1 MLLLWLQKPDVMRYT
16 LSSLIAIFLLSS
28 LVLEGQTDVSI
39 RRKEFKNSKSGFEEA
54 WKHVIYG
61 NTFFEEKGIWYNDA
75 YNEYLQALVYNS
87 SNSELNYKTGV
98 SALFSD
104 KKEEAAGFF
113 LKAFELKNDV
123 AEDVLLLTGRALQ
136 YSGRFSEAIKKFTVY
151 LSASGKKSQK
161 NILIARKCIDECNSA
176 LVVTR
181 DTMRIS
187 IDNAGPNINSGS
199 DDYSEIFTADGKTI
213 YFASRRELPKSGK
226 RHSDTKF
233 DENIF
238 TSRSN
243 NGSWEPAISVGND
256 LTTKYCEAP
265 LYVNSTND
273 LLYVYTGYE
282 NNGDIKVAKNKNGVW
297 KKPEQIPFDIN
308 TRGSETSFTISPSGK
323 EIYYVSDNSK
333 GSIGGKDIFYIKK
346 ISDRKWSKP
355 QNAGSVINTIYDEE
369 SVRFSKTGDT
379 LWFSSK
385 GHNSIGG
392 FDIFYSIKNKSGDWD
407 NVKNAGYPLNTT
419 WDDLYYYPSPVNDSA
434 FYFVSNRTGG
444 IGGLDIYEGRI
455 LPPVKIIVPP
465 PPAPKPDTVIIRD
478 TVLVIKEV
486 APPVVKQESVN
497 DLLYLIGK
505 VKDSETGEPVLAKI
519 DLVDIVTNATV
530 ATTASSDIDGSYR
543 VILPAKKTYM
553 VDLRA
558 IGFLSD
564 MKRIDVPDNWSKEV
578 YNLNVELIKVKI
590 GKKVVL
596 NNILFETGKSVI
608 TASSYT
614 ELNRLFNIMKNNAQ
628 MKIEISGHTDKTGSE
643 PLNFKLSEARAKAV
657 VDYLVQQGVDRS
669 RMEFKGYGSLQPI
682 SDNSTSQGRT
692 KNRRVEFKILEF

>member
-1 MLLLWLQKPDVMRYT
+1 VLLLWLQKPDVMRYT
-16 LSSLIAIFLLSS
+16 LSSFIVLFLLSS
-28 LVLEGQTDVSI
+28 SVLEGQTDVSI
-39 RRKEFKNSKSGFEEA
+39 RRKDFKSSKSGFEEA
-54 WKHVIYG
+54 WKHVLYG

-87 SNSELNYKTGV
+87 SNPELIYKTGV

-104 KKEEAAGFF
+104 KKEEAAGFL
-113 LKAFELKNDV
+113 LKAFELNKDV
-123 AEDVLLLTGRALQ
+123 TEDVLLLTGRALQ
-136 YSGRFSEAIKKFTVY
+136 YSGRYSEAIEKYTAY
-151 LSASGKKSQK
+151 LGSSVKKSQK
-161 NILIARKCIDECNSA
+161 STLMARKYIDECNSA
-176 LVVTR
+176 LILTK
-181 DTMRIS
+181 DTIRIS

-199 DDYSEIFTADGKTI
+199 DDYSEIFSADGKTI
-213 YFASRRELPKSGK
+213 YFASRRELPKSGN

-238 TSRSN
+238 TSRLN
-243 NGSWEPAISVGND
+243 NVSWLPAVLAGKD

-265 LYVNSTND
+265 LYIDSTNF
-273 LLYVYTGYE
+273 LLYIYTGYE
-282 NNGDIKVAKNKNGVW
+282 NNGDIKVSENKNGVW
-297 KKPEQIPFDIN
+297 KKPGQTPFKIN

-333 GSIGGKDIFYIKK
+333 GSIGGKDIYFIKK

-355 QNAGSVINTIYDEE
+355 RNAGSVINTIYDEE

-392 FDIFYSIKNKSGDWD
+392 FDIFYSVKNKSGEWD
-407 NVKNAGYPLNTT
+407 IVKNAGNPLNTP

-434 FYFVSNRTGG
+434 FYFVSNRSGG
-444 IGGLDIYEGRI
+444 MGGLDIYEGRI
-455 LPPVKIIVPP
+455 LPPVKVFVPP

-478 TVLVIKEV
+478 TVMVIKEV
-486 APPVVKQESVN
+486 APPVVKQEPVKV
-497 DLLYLIGK
+497 LLYLIGK
-505 VKDSETGEPVLAKI
+505 VKDSETGEPVLARI
-519 DLVDIVTNATV
+519 DVVDILTNATV
-530 ATTASSDIDGSYR
+530 ATTASSDVDGSYR
-543 VILPAKKTYM
+543 VSLPAKKTYM
-553 VDLRA
+553 IDLRA
-558 IGFLSD
+558 TGFLSE
-564 MKRIDVPDNWSKEV
+564 MKRIDVPDNWSKDV

-596 NNILFETGKSVI
+596 KNILFETGKSVLTI
-608 TASSYT
+608 SSYT
-614 ELNRLFNIMKNNAQ
+614 ELDRLLNIMKDNAL

-657 VDYLVQQGVDRS
+657 VDYLVQKGVDGS
-669 RMEFKGYGSLQPI
+669 RMEFKGYGSLQPV
-682 SDNSTSQGRT
+682 SDNSTSQGRA

>member
-28 LVLEGQTDVSI
+28 LVSEGQTDVSI
-39 RRKEFKNSKSGFEEA
+39 RRKEFKSSKSGFEEA

-61 NTFFEEKGIWYNDA
+61 NSFFEEKGIWYNDA

-136 YSGRFSEAIKKFTVY
+136 YSGRFAEAIKKFTVY

-187 IDNAGPNINSGS
+187 IVNAGPNINSGS

-243 NGSWEPAISVGND
+243 NGSWEPAVSVGND

-392 FDIFYSIKNKSGDWD
+392 FDIFYSIKNKSDDWD

-478 TVLVIKEV
+478 TVLVLKEV
-486 APPVVKQESVN
+486 APPVVKQEPVN

-519 DLVDIVTNATV
+519 DLVDIITNATV
-530 ATTASSDIDGSYR
+530 ATTASSDIDGSYKVR
-543 VILPAKKTYM
+543 LPAKKTYM

-558 IGFLSD
+558 TGFLSD

-596 NNILFETGKSVI
+596 NNILFETGKSVL

-657 VDYLVQQGVDRS
+657 VDYLVHQGVDRS

>member
-1 MLLLWLQKPDVMRYT
+1 VLLLWLQKPDVMRYT
-16 LSSLIAIFLLSS
+16 LSSFIVLFLLSS
-28 LVLEGQTDVSI
+28 SVLEGQTDVSI
-39 RRKEFKNSKSGFEEA
+39 RRKDFKSSKSGFEEA
-54 WKHVIYG
+54 WKHVLYG

-87 SNSELNYKTGV
+87 SNPELIYKTGV

-104 KKEEAAGFF
+104 KKEEAAGFL
-113 LKAFELKNDV
+113 LKAFELNKDV

-136 YSGRFSEAIKKFTVY
+136 YSCRYSEAIEKYTAY
-151 LSASGKKSQK
+151 LGSSVKKSQK
-161 NILIARKCIDECNSA
+161 STLMARKYIDECNSA
-176 LVVTR
+176 LILTK
-181 DTMRIS
+181 DTIRIS

-199 DDYSEIFTADGKTI
+199 DDYSEIFSADGKTI
-213 YFASRRELPKSGK
+213 YFASRRELPKSGN

-238 TSRSN
+238 TSRLN
-243 NGSWEPAISVGND
+243 NVSWLPAVLAGKD

-265 LYVNSTND
+265 LYIDSTNF
-273 LLYVYTGYE
+273 LLYIYTGYE
-282 NNGDIKVAKNKNGVW
+282 NNGDIKVSENKNGVW
-297 KKPEQIPFDIN
+297 KKPGQIPFKIN

-333 GSIGGKDIFYIKK
+333 GSIGGKDIYFIKK

-355 QNAGSVINTIYDEE
+355 RNAGSVINTIYDEE

-392 FDIFYSIKNKSGDWD
+392 FDIFYSVKNKSGEWD
-407 NVKNAGYPLNTT
+407 IVKNAGNPLNTP

-434 FYFVSNRTGG
+434 FYFVSNRSGG
-444 IGGLDIYEGRI
+444 MGGLDIYEGRI
-455 LPPVKIIVPP
+455 LPPVKVFVPP

-478 TVLVIKEV
+478 TVMVIKEV
-486 APPVVKQESVN
+486 APPVVKQEPVKV
-497 DLLYLIGK
+497 LLYLIGK
-505 VKDSETGEPVLAKI
+505 VKDSETGEPVLARI
-519 DLVDIVTNATV
+519 DVVDILTNATV
-530 ATTASSDIDGSYR
+530 ATTASSDVDGSYR
-543 VILPAKKTYM
+543 VSLPAKKTYM
-553 VDLRA
+553 IDLRA
-558 IGFLSD
+558 TGFLSE
-564 MKRIDVPDNWSKEV
+564 MKRIDVPDNWSKDV

-596 NNILFETGKSVI
+596 KNILFETGKSVLTI
-608 TASSYT
+608 SSYT
-614 ELNRLFNIMKNNAQ
+614 ELDRLLNIMKDNAL

-657 VDYLVQQGVDRS
+657 VDYLVQKGVDGS
-669 RMEFKGYGSLQPI
+669 RMEFKGYGSLQPV
-682 SDNSTSQGRT
+682 SDNSTSQGRA

>member
-1 MLLLWLQKPDVMRYT
+1 VLLLWLQKPDVMRYT
-16 LSSLIAIFLLSS
+16 LSSFIVLFLLSS
-28 LVLEGQTDVSI
+28 SVLEGQTDVSI
-39 RRKEFKNSKSGFEEA
+39 RRKDFKSSKSGFEEA
-54 WKHVIYG
+54 WKHVLYG

-87 SNSELNYKTGV
+87 SNPELIYKTGV

-104 KKEEAAGFF
+104 KKEEAAGFL
-113 LKAFELKNDV
+113 LKAFELNKDV

-136 YSGRFSEAIKKFTVY
+136 YSGRYSEAIEKYTAY
-151 LSASGKKSQK
+151 LGSSVKKSQK
-161 NILIARKCIDECNSA
+161 STLMARKYIDECNSA
-176 LVVTR
+176 LILTK
-181 DTMRIS
+181 DTIRIS

-199 DDYSEIFTADGKTI
+199 DDYSEIFSADGKTI
-213 YFASRRELPKSGK
+213 YFASRRELPKSGN

-238 TSRSN
+238 TSRLN
-243 NGSWEPAISVGND
+243 NVSWLPAVLAGKD

-265 LYVNSTND
+265 LYIDSTNF
-273 LLYVYTGYE
+273 LLYIYTGYE
-282 NNGDIKVAKNKNGVW
+282 NNGDIKVSENKNGVW
-297 KKPEQIPFDIN
+297 KKPGQTPFKIN

-333 GSIGGKDIFYIKK
+333 GSIGGKDIYFIKK

-355 QNAGSVINTIYDEE
+355 RNAGSVINTIYDEE

-392 FDIFYSIKNKSGDWD
+392 FDIFYSVKNKSGEWD
-407 NVKNAGYPLNTT
+407 IVKNAGNPLNTP

-434 FYFVSNRTGG
+434 FYFVSNRSGG
-444 IGGLDIYEGRI
+444 MGGLDIYEGRI
-455 LPPVKIIVPP
+455 LPPVKVFVPP

-478 TVLVIKEV
+478 TVMVIKEV
-486 APPVVKQESVN
+486 APPVVKQEPVKV
-497 DLLYLIGK
+497 LLYLIGK
-505 VKDSETGEPVLAKI
+505 VKDSETGEPVLARI
-519 DLVDIVTNATV
+519 DVVDILTNATV
-530 ATTASSDIDGSYR
+530 ATTASSDVDGSYR
-543 VILPAKKTYM
+543 VSLPAKKTYM
-553 VDLRA
+553 IDLRA
-558 IGFLSD
+558 TGFLSE
-564 MKRIDVPDNWSKEV
+564 MKRIDVPDNWSKDV

-596 NNILFETGKSVI
+596 KNILFETGKSVLTI
-608 TASSYT
+608 SSYT
-614 ELNRLFNIMKNNAQ
+614 ELDRLLNIMKDNAL

-657 VDYLVQQGVDRS
+657 VDYLVQKGVDGS
-669 RMEFKGYGSLQPI
+669 RMEFKGYGSLQPV
-682 SDNSTSQGRT
+682 SDNSTSQGRA

>member
-1 MLLLWLQKPDVMRYT
+1 MRYT
-16 LSSLIAIFLLSS
+16 LSSFIVLFLLSS
-28 LVLEGQTDVSI
+28 SVLEGQTDVSI
-39 RRKEFKNSKSGFEEA
+39 RRKDFKSSKSGFEEA
-54 WKHVIYG
+54 WKHVLYG

-87 SNSELNYKTGV
+87 SNPELIYKTGV

-104 KKEEAAGFF
+104 KKEEAAGFL
-113 LKAFELKNDV
+113 LKAFELNKDV

-136 YSGRFSEAIKKFTVY
+136 YSCRYSEAIEKYTAY
-151 LSASGKKSQK
+151 LGSSVKKSQK
-161 NILIARKCIDECNSA
+161 STLMARKYIDECNSA
-176 LVVTR
+176 LILTK
-181 DTMRIS
+181 DTIRIS

-199 DDYSEIFTADGKTI
+199 DDYSEIFSADGKTI
-213 YFASRRELPKSGK
+213 YFASRRELPKSGN

-238 TSRSN
+238 TSRLN
-243 NGSWEPAISVGND
+243 NVSWLPAVLAGKD

-265 LYVNSTND
+265 LYIDSTNF
-273 LLYVYTGYE
+273 LLYIYTGYE
-282 NNGDIKVAKNKNGVW
+282 NNGDIKVSENKNGVW
-297 KKPEQIPFDIN
+297 KKPGQTPFKIN

-333 GSIGGKDIFYIKK
+333 GSIGGKDIYFIKK

-355 QNAGSVINTIYDEE
+355 RNAGSVINTIYDEE

-392 FDIFYSIKNKSGDWD
+392 FDIFYSVKNKSGEWD
-407 NVKNAGYPLNTT
+407 IVKNAGNPLNTP

-434 FYFVSNRTGG
+434 FYFVSNRSGG
-444 IGGLDIYEGRI
+444 MGGLDIYEGRI
-455 LPPVKIIVPP
+455 LPPVKVFVPP

-478 TVLVIKEV
+478 TVMVIKEV
-486 APPVVKQESVN
+486 APPVVKQEPVKV
-497 DLLYLIGK
+497 LLYLIGK
-505 VKDSETGEPVLAKI
+505 VKDSETGEPVLARI
-519 DLVDIVTNATV
+519 DVVDILTNATV
-530 ATTASSDIDGSYR
+530 ATTASSDVDGSYR
-543 VILPAKKTYM
+543 VSLPAKKTYM
-553 VDLRA
+553 IDLRA
-558 IGFLSD
+558 TGFLSE
-564 MKRIDVPDNWSKEV
+564 MKRIDVPDNWSKDV

-596 NNILFETGKSVI
+596 KNILFETGKSVLTI
-608 TASSYT
+608 SSYT
-614 ELNRLFNIMKNNAQ
+614 ELDRLLNIMKDNAL

-657 VDYLVQQGVDRS
+657 VDYLVQKGVDGS
-669 RMEFKGYGSLQPI
+669 RMEFKGYGSLQPV
-682 SDNSTSQGRT
+682 SDNSTSQGRA